1 MAKEWG
7 RKVHLLGGLMA
18 GSTRELRIIALA
30 EAELYTL
37 NIPSV
42 LIFVLPPVLPN
53 FFSNVVTLDFFKW
66 PVCQLLSSCCISK
79 RTGPCPISRR

>member
-30 EAELYTL
+30 EGRALYPQHSECSHL
-37 NIPSV
+37 RSPPSV
-42 LIFVLPPVLPN
+42 
-53 FFSNVVTLDFFKW
+53 T
-66 PVCQLLSSCCISK
+66 
-79 RTGPCPISRR
+79 